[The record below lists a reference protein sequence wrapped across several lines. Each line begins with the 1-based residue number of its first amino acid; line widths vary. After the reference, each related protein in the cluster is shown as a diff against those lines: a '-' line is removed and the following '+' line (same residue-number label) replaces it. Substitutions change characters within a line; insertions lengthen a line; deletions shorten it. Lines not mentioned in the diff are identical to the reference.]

1 MVPYTGQI
9 TVLIFIRQESSTDS
23 SEIHRVLE
31 QIQHLNVSKTFLFS
45 FSLKALLSPTPQKN
59 QQENISAF
67 IIPHS
72 RWGTRELL
80 LIWTSS
86 GCSQLCLLPSL
97 WAADSAILHVSVL
110 TLQLVNQGMFTKRSK
125 ASKSRNMQVL
135 FQTSILCLVY

>member
-31 QIQHLNVSKTFLFS
+31 QIQHLNVSKTFS
-45 FSLKALLSPTPQKN
+45 FSLKELLSPTPQKN

-72 RWGTRELL
+72 QWVTRELL
-80 LIWTSS
+80 LIWASS
-86 GCSQLCLLPSL
+86 GCSWLCLLLSL
-97 WAADSAILHVSVL
+97 WAADSAILHMSVL
-110 TLQLVNQGMFTKRSK
+110 TLQLVNEGKFSKRSK
-125 ASKSRNMQVL
+125 GSKSRNMQVL
-135 FQTSILCLVY
+135 FQTSILCLVF